1 MKSFSRMSNE
11 KEEVTTQYSAGLNI
25 SGVRHNFSD
34 VSITDSPDFESQTL
48 HLLLVRLAL
57 LLTAEDDN
65 CIISTICP
73 FL

>member
-1 MKSFSRMSNE
+1 MSNE
-11 KEEVTTQYSAGLNI
+11 KEEMTMQCSAGLNA
-25 SGVRHNFSD
+25 SGVRHNFKD

-57 LLTAEDDN
+57 LLTAEDEN
-65 CIISTICP
+65 CIISKICP